1 MAEDIYGTNKQ
12 EAYDNQANQSY
23 NQEFQPAQA
32 AEQPTQGQESQPTQV
47 YSPAPE
53 FGAYGPVNTTNN
65 QPPSYQ
71 PAEGGNG
78 SNFANQP
85 GYASDNS
92 QNQELQSRPGYGM
105 FNNPYP
111 ASQDSNNSSFK
122 NGTQNGTGNKERKTS
137 SNKVPNFVVAILSSA
152 VSAVVCVVVICF
164 AITQGLITIPSSES
178 LADIGKSSG
187 SAKGTAIVKGGQAPD
202 WKGVAQQVSGSV
214 VSIQTQL
221 AEGMGKGSGVIIDK
235 DGHIVTNNHVISG
248 AKQIQVTLANGQMCS
263 ATLVGADKTT
273 DLAVLKLDNPP
284 KNLKTSEFA
293 DSDSLAVGEPVMA
306 IGNPLG
312 YDDTAT
318 TGIVSALNRP
328 VSVMDDKSRSE
339 IVTNAIQIDA
349 AINPG
354 NSGGPTFNAAGKVIG
369 INSSIAATSAKSG
382 TAGSIGIGFAIPANL
397 VKRVV
402 SEIIKRGYVKH
413 VALGI
418 TIKSVAVES
427 GGVTR
432 GGAQVVSV
440 NNGAPASKAGMHS
453 GDTIVA
459 FNDKPVSSNYA
470 LLGFVRATA
479 LNDTAVVSVVRN
491 GSIVKL
497 KVKFDQEE
505 ASVIGNNKQDAN
517 QKPDSTPKK
526 KPGSDGKSDDDDD
539 DIPFSRGGGDDDGD
553 DGGIVDPFGFW

>member
-1 MAEDIYGTNKQ
+1 
-12 EAYDNQANQSY
+12 
-23 NQEFQPAQA
+23 
-32 AEQPTQGQESQPTQV
+32 
-47 YSPAPE
+47 
-53 FGAYGPVNTTNN
+53 
-65 QPPSYQ
+65 
-71 PAEGGNG
+71 
-78 SNFANQP
+78 
-85 GYASDNS
+85 
-92 QNQELQSRPGYGM
+92 
-105 FNNPYP
+105 
-111 ASQDSNNSSFK
+111 
-122 NGTQNGTGNKERKTS
+122 
-137 SNKVPNFVVAILSSA
+137 
-152 VSAVVCVVVICF
+152 
-164 AITQGLITIPSSES
+164 
-178 LADIGKSSG
+178 
-187 SAKGTAIVKGGQAPD
+187 
-202 WKGVAQQVSGSV
+202 
-214 VSIQTQL
+214 
-221 AEGMGKGSGVIIDK
+221 
-235 DGHIVTNNHVISG
+235 
-248 AKQIQVTLANGQMCS
+248 
-263 ATLVGADKTT
+263 
-273 DLAVLKLDNPP
+273 
-284 KNLKTSEFA
+284 
-293 DSDSLAVGEPVMA
+293 MA

-479 LNDTAVVSVVRN
+479 LNDTAVISVVRN

-539 DIPFSRGGGDDDGD
+539 IPFSRGGGDDDGD